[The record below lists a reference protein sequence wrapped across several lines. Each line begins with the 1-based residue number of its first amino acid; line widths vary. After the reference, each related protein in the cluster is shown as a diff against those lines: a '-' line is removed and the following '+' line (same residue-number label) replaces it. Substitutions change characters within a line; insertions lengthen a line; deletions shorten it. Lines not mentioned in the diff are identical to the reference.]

1 MSYDVSRTIIETLV
15 RKAVADIRD
24 TPKRSTRNL
33 VDMAL
38 NFAEGRFQSRFLQIA
53 QTMLKNENSAY
64 YKLIPDIV
72 ANADTDKIVTFG
84 MNLGYNSCTVG
95 AKKIRMLEEQE
106 HFNIPWSLTLAIS
119 GEKYA
124 SKKANYHS
132 ILEQGKSLGVYTWM
146 IYALDEVEHILD
158 LAEEHPECAFVFF
171 CTPNKITNAVLD
183 EAVNREN
190 VMFAV
195 LHTDGIEN
203 ACHLLRT
210 RKFLYSVFHVYG
222 ESDLEDILNGN
233 LISDTET
240 LHPAFTAFL
249 AEPDCA
255 EYAQKEVYQY
265 VTKGRTGQNCQ
276 TVLWDVIHDDRFI
289 DGIISDDVCSAGFD
303 PDGNLCVFQDRLKKM
318 EYNIFRDP
326 LADILKMVFPKTGFL
341 IAKAHHQTP
350 HIMC

>member
-1 MSYDVSRTIIETLV
+1 MSNDVSRTIIETLV

-38 NFAEGRFQSRFLQIA
+38 NFAEGRFQNRFLQIA

-64 YKLIPDIV
+64 YKLIPDVV
-72 ANADTDKIVTFG
+72 ANVDTDKIVTFG

-95 AKKIRMLEEQE
+95 ANKIRVIEEQE
-106 HFNIPWSLTLAIS
+106 HFNIPWSLALAIS
-119 GEKYA
+119 GKQFA
-124 SKKANYHS
+124 LKKADYHS
-132 ILEQGKSLGVYTWM
+132 VLEQGKSLGVYTWM
-146 IYALDEVEHILD
+146 IYALDGVEHILD
-158 LAEEHPECAFVFF
+158 LAEDHPECAFVFF
-171 CTPNKITNAVLD
+171 CNPNKITNAVLD
-183 EAVNREN
+183 EAVNRKN

-195 LHTDGIEN
+195 LHVDGIEN

-249 AEPDCA
+249 SEPDCA
-255 EYAQKEVYQY
+255 DYAQKEVYQY
-265 VTKGRTGQNCQ
+265 VTTVRNGQNCP
-276 TVLWDVIHDDRFI
+276 TVLWDIIRDSRFI
-289 DGIISDDVCSAGFD
+289 DGIISDGACSAGFD
-303 PDGNLCVFQDRLKKM
+303 PDGNLCVFHERLQQM
-318 EYNIFRDP
+318 EYNIFRQP
-326 LADILKMVFPKTGFL
+326 LTDILKMVFPKTGSSPTT
-341 IAKAHHQTP
+341 A
-350 HIMC
+350 